1 MSKPLL
7 QHLSF
12 IAAGLALILFS
23 EGLSSVLTSHEST
36 LRQAQAFAHTLNEK
50 TNRAS
55 KAIHELQNEI
65 NTAGPKR
72 VQATRSNKFHERFT
86 KEGISFFVFRNDELI
101 LWTDNKI
108 SPESARRV
116 ATLGTEIH
124 HFDNGWYRLLYFTDG
139 LDEYIAS
146 ILLSRTFPY
155 RNEYLVSGF
164 TKDFAQENLES
175 IHLNG
180 APGRIK
186 LQADHQT
193 FYLSFTQDLGKSKS
207 RAIAYAIV
215 TLLGGLLILI
225 GLYLLFGL
233 SLRKSSSSSKFF
245 LLVGITMG
253 LRYLALISKWPSI
266 MAQLPAF
273 DPVLYASS
281 TFSPTLADYLI
292 NVLVIL
298 FLGIMARKYML
309 ESKWKSEGASLIL
322 IYAVGTVL
330 LFLQAAWINQL
341 AKSLVLNSSIP
352 FQINNLNQL
361 TWSSIFGIVSV
372 GLLYFS
378 ALVVGDGLC
387 WFAKHR
393 GLSFKHS
400 LLSILVLTLF
410 WIGATHSVGIKDLAF
425 VLWPPGLMIML
436 LFGRYYT
443 QRSVFRFPEGALF
456 LILFSTIGAY
466 NFNKYLKSR
475 EHSERGIIA
484 EKLAI
489 NDDPIAEVLFEDL
502 IEELERDRTVRSL
515 FEQEDLHSRE
525 KLEDVIVSR
534 YFTGYWSKFDIT
546 LHAFTSEKAV
556 WGKLPAK
563 RPKVYNDLAQML
575 IDYSDLDALQEGFHF
590 LYNAPDRV
598 AYLAVV
604 ELNYNLREEPDGY
617 LVFEFAST
625 LFPQKIGFP
634 NLLID
639 REYVSK
645 AEVTQYSTARYS
657 EGRLTNNRG
666 EYPYPSNPEV
676 FANQVEQGA
685 SFFNLRGFEHYV
697 SRFNEND
704 FIAVSKMLYSPLDKI
719 TTVTYLCVIFGLVF
733 SISIGFYRLRGNPAF
748 IRLNLNRKVQL
759 LLVLLTLF
767 TMVLFSVA
775 TKYYIESNYREK
787 NERLISEKM
796 HSILLELENKLSEEE
811 GLNYDMSDYLN
822 RILSQFSVI
831 FFTDINLFNI
841 EGDLIASSQMRM
853 FNEGLVSRI
862 MDPTAF
868 AYMNYVDQV
877 EYIQDEAVGE
887 LSYISAYSP
896 LLNRRGEII
905 GYTNLPYFARQTEL
919 TNEISSFL
927 VSVINLFVLVFVLS
941 LIIALFI
948 SQWITLPLRSIRESL
963 SAIELGKANRL
974 VGYQGRDEI
983 GLLVD
988 EYNAK
993 VSELET
999 NAAKLSQSERESA
1012 WREMAK
1018 QVAHEIKNPLT
1029 PMKLSVQHLERT
1041 ILSEGEVDEKRVA
1054 KVVKNLVEQIDTLT
1068 SIANAFSGFAKM
1080 PKAKVEKIN
1089 LVDSVT
1095 NAVDLFS
1102 SFDKVDFEMNYDT
1115 GNACEVNCDKDQLI
1129 RVFNNLIK
1137 NAVQSIKTDRRGHI
1151 SIEIL
1156 REKNGFSTVI
1166 SDNGSGI
1173 PEEQMSKIFVPN
1185 FTTKS
1190 RGMGLGLAMSK
1201 NIVENFGGEISFS
1214 SKIDEGSQFKV
1225 WLPEA
1230 QA

>member
-1 MSKPLL
+1 MPRSLL
-7 QHLSF
+7 KYLSLSLTGF
-12 IAAGLALILFS
+12 VLIFLAS
-23 EGLSSVLTSHEST
+23 GLSSIFISHESA
-36 LRQAQAFAHTLNEK
+36 LKQAESFAHTLNDK
-50 TNRAS
+50 TNRATT
-55 KAIHELQNEI
+55 AIHKLQKDI
-65 NTAGPKR
+65 TIAGPKR
-72 VQATRSNKFHERFT
+72 TQAALKGEFHQNFT

-108 SPESARRV
+108 SPESARRI

-139 LDEYIAS
+139 LDEYVAS

-155 RNEYLVSGF
+155 RNEYLISGF
-164 TKDFAQENLES
+164 TNEFAGENLKS

-186 LQADHQT
+186 LKADHQN
-193 FYLSFTQDLGKSKS
+193 FYLSFTEDLTQTKL
-207 RAIAYAIV
+207 RAIAYAII
-215 TLLGGLLILI
+215 TLLGGSLVLV
-225 GLYLLFGL
+225 GLYLLFGS
-233 SLRKSSSSSKFF
+233 SLQKIGPTHKFF
-245 LLVGITMG
+245 LLVSITAG
-253 LRYLALISKWPSI
+253 LRYFTLMSKWPSM

-281 TFSPTLADYLI
+281 TLSPTLADYLI
-292 NVLVIL
+292 NVLLIL
-298 FLGIMARKYML
+298 VLSIMARKYML
-309 ESKWKSEGASLIL
+309 ESNWKSNGISLGL
-322 IYAVGTVL
+322 IFALCAGL
-330 LFLQAAWINQL
+330 IFMQAAWVNQL

-352 FQINNLNQL
+352 FEIIDLNNL
-361 TWSSIFGIVSV
+361 TWSSLFGIMSV
-372 GLLYFS
+372 GLLYLSTLF
-378 ALVVGDGLC
+378 VGDGLSI
-387 WFAKHR
+387 FAKSR
-393 GLSFKHS
+393 GLTFKWS
-400 LLSILVLTLF
+400 LLIILALTLL
-410 WIGATHSVGIKDLAF
+410 WVVITHGLGIRDLAF
-425 VLWPPGLMIML
+425 VLWPSGVMIIL
-436 LFGRYYT
+436 LYGRYFTY
-443 QRSVFRFPEGALF
+443 RSAFKFPEGALL
-456 LILFSTIGAY
+456 LILFSTIGAH
-466 NFNKYLKSR
+466 NFNKYLRSR
-475 EHSERGIIA
+475 EHSERSIIA

-502 IEELERDRTVRSL
+502 TEELERDRTIRSL

-563 RPKVYNDLAQML
+563 RPKVYNDLAKML
-575 IDYSDLDALQEGFHF
+575 ERFGEETMMKEGFHF
-590 LYNAPDRV
+590 LFDAPDRV
-598 AYLAVV
+598 AYLGVI
-604 ELNYNLREEPDGY
+604 ELNYNLRENPDGY

-639 REYVSK
+639 REYVNN
-645 AEVTQYSTARYS
+645 AEVTQYSSARYS
-657 EGRLTNNRG
+657 EGRLTQNRG
-666 EYPYPSNPEV
+666 DYPYPSNPDV
-676 FANQVEQGA
+676 FTTQSNKGL
-685 SFFNLRGFEHYV
+685 SYFNLRGFEHYV
-697 SRFNEND
+697 SRFNESD
-704 FIAVSKMLYSPLDKI
+704 FVVVSKKLYSPLDKI
-719 TTVTYLCVIFGLVF
+719 TTATYLCVIFGLV
-733 SISIGFYRLRGNPAF
+733 ISIIIGLYRLRDSSSF
-748 IRLNLNRKVQL
+748 LQLNLNRKIQL

-767 TMVLFSVA
+767 TMVLFSLA
-775 TKYYIESNYREK
+775 TRYYIESNYREK

-796 HSILLELENKLSEEE
+796 HSILLELENKLSEEDE
-811 GLNYDMSDYLN
+811 LNYDMSDYLN

-831 FFTDINLFNI
+831 FFTDINLFNT

-853 FNEGLVSRI
+853 FNEGLISRI

-868 AYMNYVDQV
+868 AYMDYVDQV
-877 EYIQDEAVGE
+877 EYVQNEAVGE

-993 VSELET
+993 VSELEI
-999 NAAKLSQSERESA
+999 NASKLSQSERESA

-1041 ILSEGEVDEKRVA
+1041 ILSEGEVNEERVA

-1080 PKAKVEKIN
+1080 PKAKVERIN
-1089 LVDSVT
+1089 LVDCVAA
-1095 NAVDLFS
+1095 AVELFS
-1102 SFDKVDFEMNYDT
+1102 SFDKVDFETHYDPNLT
-1115 GNACEVNCDKDQLI
+1115 YAVNCDKDQLV

-1137 NAVQSIKTDRRGHI
+1137 NAVQSLPPDRKGQ
-1151 SIEIL
+1151 IEIDIL
-1156 REKNGFSTVI
+1156 KEDAGYSTII

-1173 PEEQMSKIFVPN
+1173 TEEQMSKIFVPN

-1201 NIVENFGGEISFS
+1201 KIVENFSGEISFT
-1214 SKIDEGSQFKV
+1214 SKPGVGSRFKV
-1225 WLPEA
+1225 WIPFA
-1230 QA
+1230 QT